1 MLYQYSLP
9 EFKCIYKGGVK
20 GQAEDE
26 FQVYPR
32 IWRTLTG
39 KVYIGGYTEF
49 SLKSFRMDNTY
60 HLSFEK
66 KIRIAYF
73 QWYS

>member
-1 MLYQYSLP
+1 MS
-9 EFKCIYKGGVK
+9 FK
-20 GQAEDE
+20 
-26 FQVYPR
+26 VYPR
-32 IWRTLTG
+32 IWRTLTD

-66 KIRIAYF
+66 NTIAYF
-73 QWYS
+73 Q